1 MTGHVV
7 WVLLIR
13 VLLVFAVGGV
23 FALVWLLPHLGFHWL
38 RGPADKVLR
47 HPLLGGLRRHAPGLV
62 DFAKRHFIDQR
73 RSWLRA
79 ILGVL
84 VVLFGLAWFRS
95 LLVLSLAGILWVA
108 SRRREAVALVIAWGG
123 AELLGAGLKW
133 VIERPRPLEAQA
145 LLHGYSFPSG
155 HTLDG
160 GTVYGFLVYLILR
173 DERSRAWHWLAVIPC
188 CF

>member
-1 MTGHVV
+1 MTGHVI

-95 LLVLSLAGILWVA
+95 LLRGVITDGAVVKADQTLHNTVGRLFHSPAMHRFYSLMSDLGSTAFLAVLVVSLAGILWA
-108 SRRREAVALVIAWGG
+108 A
-123 AELLGAGLKW
+123 
-133 VIERPRPLEAQA
+133 
-145 LLHGYSFPSG
+145 
-155 HTLDG
+155 
-160 GTVYGFLVYLILR
+160 
-173 DERSRAWHWLAVIPC
+173 
-188 CF
+188 